1 MEPAIGYVLLALG
14 GVLLLVLVLRI
25 TRPGGDRKRVKARDV
40 SGQVVV
46 AERVEGGVTQHR
58 VAAAPGRERERKGK
72 VRKVFDWIDLV
83 LGILVALLT
92 LVGAIVAFGGGP

>member
-1 MEPAIGYVLLALG
+1 MEPAIGYSFLALG

-25 TRPGGDRKRVKARDV
+25 TRPDGDSKRVKARDV

-46 AERVEGGVTQHR
+46 ADRVEGGVSQHR
-58 VAAAPGRERERKGK
+58 VAAAPGREPEKKGE

-83 LGILVALLT
+83 LGILVAIFT
-92 LVGAIVAFGGGP
+92 LVGGIIALGGGP

>member
-1 MEPAIGYVLLALG
+1 MEPVIGYGLLAVG

-25 TRPGGDRKRVKARDV
+25 TKPGGDWKQVRARDV

-46 AERVEGGVTQHR
+46 ADRVEGGVQQHR
-58 VAAAPGRERERKGK
+58 VDVGPGPEPEGKGK

-83 LGILVALLT
+83 LGILGAILT
-92 LVGAIVAFGGGP
+92 IIGAIVAFGGGT